1 MPSRADRLQPVV
13 DLATEKAEDA
23 TRALAVQQRAL
34 ADAEHQLTD
43 LRRYRNEYAE
53 MPDGIG
59 VSALLNRQQFLQK
72 IDMAIVQQLG
82 EVQRRERALERARQD
97 WTDARGRAKALD
109 SVTTKYREQERKTQ
123 DRREQEQADERSQ
136 HRRQPRPSTPTDLN
150 E

>member
-13 DLATEKAEDA
+13 DLATEKVDDA
-23 TRALAVQQRAL
+23 ARALATHQRTL
-34 ADAEHQLTD
+34 SDAEHQLVE
-43 LRRYRNEYAE
+43 LRRYRNEYAV

-59 VSALLNRQQFLQK
+59 VGALLNRQQFLQK

-97 WTDARGRAKALD
+97 WAEARGRAKALD
-109 SVTTKYREQERKTQ
+109 SVTMKYREQERKSQ

-136 HRRQPRPSTPTDLN
+136 YRRPPRS
-150 E
+150 ES

>member
-13 DLATEKAEDA
+13 DLAADKAEDA
-23 TRALAVQQRAL
+23 TRALATQQRAV
-34 ADAEHQLTD
+34 ADAEHQLAE

-53 MPDGIG
+53 MPSGIG
-59 VSALLNRQQFLQK
+59 VAELLNRQQFLQK

-82 EVQRRERALERARQD
+82 EVQRRERALERARVD
-97 WTDARGRAKALD
+97 WAEARGRAKALD
-109 SVTTKYREQERKTQ
+109 SVTAKYREQERKSQ

-136 HRRQPRPSTPTDLN
+136 YRRTTSSSPTH

>member
-13 DLATEKAEDA
+13 DLAAEKAEDA
-23 TRALAVQQRAL
+23 TRALATHQRAL
-34 ADAEHQLTD
+34 ADAEHQLSE

-53 MPDGIG
+53 MPAGIG

-82 EVQRRERALERARQD
+82 EVQRRERALDAARGA

-109 SVTTKYREQERKTQ
+109 SVTSKYREQERKSQ

-136 HRRQPRPSTPTDLN
+136 YRRNGRSAD
-150 E
+150 

>member
-13 DLATEKAEDA
+13 DLAAEKAEDA
-23 TRALAVQQRAL
+23 TRALAAQQRAL
-34 ADAEHQLTD
+34 ADAERQLTE

-53 MPDGIG
+53 MPSGIG

-72 IDMAIVQQLG
+72 IDVAIVQQLG
-82 EVQRRERALERARQD
+82 EVQRRERALDRARKD

-109 SVTTKYREQERKTQ
+109 TVTTRYREQERKTQ

-136 HRRQPRPSTPTDLN
+136 YRRPPRS
-150 E
+150 EG

>member
-13 DLATEKAEDA
+13 DIAAEKAEDA
-23 TRALAVQQRAL
+23 TRALATHQRAL
-34 ADAEHQLTD
+34 ADAEQQLVE
-43 LRRYRNEYAE
+43 LRRYRNEYAV

-59 VSALLNRQQFLQK
+59 VGALLNRQQFLQK

-97 WTDARGRAKALD
+97 WTHARGRAKALD
-109 SVTTKYREQERKTQ
+109 SVTTKYREQERKSQ

-136 HRRQPRPSTPTDLN
+136 YRRPPRG
-150 E
+150 EG

>member
-13 DLATEKAEDA
+13 DLAADKAEDA
-23 TRALAVQQRAL
+23 TRALATQQRAV
-34 ADAEHQLTD
+34 ADAEHQLGE

-53 MPDGIG
+53 MPSGIG
-59 VSALLNRQQFLQK
+59 VAELLNRQQFLQK

-82 EVQRRERALERARQD
+82 EVQRRERALERARVD
-97 WTDARGRAKALD
+97 WAEARGRAKALD
-109 SVTTKYREQERKTQ
+109 SVTAKYREQERKSQ

-136 HRRQPRPSTPTDLN
+136 YRRTTPSSPTH